1 MTTAKK
7 SSAQKSNKASQ
18 PKKQG
23 PEFDREKLHSIDEAV
38 KIVKAAANAKFD
50 ETIEIAVNLGVD
62 PRHADQTVRGVVDL
76 PHGTGK
82 SIRVAVVAPEAKQEE
97 AKKAGADLVGGAEL
111 VDAMVKGTQ
120 ALDFDRLI
128 ATPDMMVALSKA
140 GKVLGPKGLMPNPK
154 LGTVTPNIADAVT
167 KAKAGSIEFRAE
179 KAGIIHAG
187 VGKVSF
193 DEAKLAANIRAV
205 IEALNKAKPSG
216 VKGTY
221 MKKMS
226 VSSTMGPGVKIDLAS
241 LAA

>member
-1 MTTAKK
+1 MATKK
-7 SSAQKSNKASQ
+7 SASAKSYA
-18 PKKQG
+18 PKKQA
-23 PEFDREKLHSIDEAV
+23 PEFDRNKLHSLEEAV
-38 KIVKAAANAKFD
+38 KIVKASSTAKFD
-50 ETIEIAVNLGVD
+50 ETVEISVNLGVD

-82 SIRVAVVAPEAKQEE
+82 TIRVAVVAPEAKQAE

-111 VDAMVKGTQ
+111 VDAMVKGEQ

-187 VGKVSF
+187 VGKLSF
-193 DEAKLAANIRAV
+193 DESKLAANITAV
-205 IEALNKAKPSG
+205 IDALNKAKPSG
-216 VKGTY
+216 AKGTY
-221 MKKMS
+221 MKKMTL
-226 VSSTMGPGVKIDLAS
+226 SSTMGPGVKVDLS
-241 LAA
+241 SVAA